1 MNILTSLLLCSSTL
15 KVDLS
20 FERAREIYLKPLLNV
35 IIECVIMLKKIFL
48 IGCSSVLKKFT
59 VLWEGQLMIWSSV
72 IPLLLFNHSVVPDSL
87 QPHRL

>member
-35 IIECVIMLKKIFL
+35 IIECVNVKKNLK

-72 IPLLLFNHSVVPDSL
+72 IPLLLFNQSVVPYSL
-87 QPHRL
+87 RPHGL